1 MCPYEVLGLDR
12 SSRPSEEEIR
22 SQYKKLA
29 LIYHPDKNKSPTA
42 PAEFA
47 RIHEAYLQLTNSF
60 SSSSASASS
69 TYDTDAIFV
78 RDMLPELLRWFW
90 QQINQQT
97 LLYFYLLSTLYQPP
111 KDVEVL
117 LEVSLKDV
125 LEARV
130 KRLTLQVKRLPLEKS
145 TNPEEKEKEKEK
157 ETVFVPLG
165 RWSPSEDTYVFEKRG
180 DEGFGNQKINQKRIR
195 TRSDICV
202 RVRVTDLSPSIHFD
216 ELLQDRSISIQI
228 HVSLYDFYYLN
239 SLTVDLTVTGSVK
252 KVIQNEQKR
261 SYCIKGAGLPR
272 GSGSYGDL
280 YVYVEVD
287 LPKAIDRSC
296 PLLREAMSIH
306 FNSLCDSVEEE
317 EEKE

>member
-29 LIYHPDKNKSPTA
+29 LIYHPDKNKSPMA

-60 SSSSASASS
+60 SSSASASTSS

-130 KRLTLQVKRLPLEKS
+130 KRLTLQVKRLPSDKP
-145 TNPEEKEKEKEK
+145 TNPEEKEKEK

-195 TRSDICV
+195 IRSDICV

-239 SLTVDLTVTGSVK
+239 TLTVDLTVTGSVK
-252 KVIQNEQKR
+252 KAIQNEQKR

-287 LPKAIDRSC
+287 LPKAINLLD
-296 PLLREAMSIH
+296 PLLREAMSKH
-306 FNSLCDSVEEE
+306 FSSLCDSVEE
-317 EEKE
+317 

>member
-1 MCPYEVLGLDR
+1 MCPYEVLSLNR

-47 RIHEAYLQLTNSF
+47 RIHEAYLQLTTST
-60 SSSSASASS
+60 SAFS

-78 RDMLPELLRWFW
+78 HDMLPELLQWFW
-90 QQINQQT
+90 EQINQQA
-97 LLYFYLLSTLYQPP
+97 LFYIYLLSTLYQPP
-111 KDVEVL
+111 KDIEVL

-145 TNPEEKEKEKEK
+145 TNPEEKEKE
-157 ETVFVPLG
+157 TVFVPLG
-165 RWSPSEDTYVFEKRG
+165 RWSPSEDTYIFEKRG
-180 DEGFGNQKINQKRIR
+180 DEGFGNRIR
-195 TRSDICV
+195 IRSDICV
-202 RVRVTDLSPSIHFD
+202 RVRVTDLNPLIHFD
-216 ELLQDRSISIQI
+216 ELLQDRSIFIQI

-239 SLTVDLTVTGSVK
+239 TLTVDLTVTGSIK
-252 KVIQNEQKR
+252 KTIQNEQKR
-261 SYCIKGAGLPR
+261 SYCIEGAGLPR
-272 GSGSYGDL
+272 GSGLYGNL

-287 LPKAIDRSC
+287 LPKAIDLSDS
-296 PLLREAMSIH
+296 LLKKAMSRH
-306 FNSLCDSVEEE
+306 FSSLCDSAVEEE
-317 EEKE
+317 AEKK

>member
-1 MCPYEVLGLDR
+1 MCPYDVLGLDR

-60 SSSSASASS
+60 SSSAFASS

-130 KRLTLQVKRLPLEKS
+130 KRLTLQVKRFCFSRDQEG
-145 TNPEEKEKEKEK
+145 EKEKEK

-180 DEGFGNQKINQKRIR
+180 DEGFGNRI
-195 TRSDICV
+195 RSDICV

-228 HVSLYDFYYLN
+228 HFSLYDFYYSN
-239 SLTVDLTVTGSVK
+239 ALTIDLTVTGSVQK
-252 KVIQNEQKR
+252 IIQNEQKR

-272 GSGSYGDL
+272 GSGQANGNL

-287 LPKAIDRSC
+287 LPKTIDLSD
-296 PLLREAMSIH
+296 PLLKEAMSRH
-306 FNSLCDSVEEE
+306 FSSICDSVEEE
-317 EEKE
+317 KE